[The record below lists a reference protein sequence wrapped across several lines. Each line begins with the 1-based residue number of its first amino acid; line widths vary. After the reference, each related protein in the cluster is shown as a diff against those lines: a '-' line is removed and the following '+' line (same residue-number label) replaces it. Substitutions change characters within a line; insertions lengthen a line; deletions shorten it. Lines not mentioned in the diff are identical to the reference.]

1 MYPGSR
7 LGRLW
12 ESITQTWVESQP
24 TVALIVEL
32 TLTERC
38 RVCLI
43 IIINLITEIS
53 QSGDLPN
60 QYKPD

>member
-43 IIINLITEIS
+43 IIINLIKIS